1 MGRPRKT
8 PETIPK
14 QKEVASYCKQKIH
27 MLEDPKGFG
36 LTFTLEEKNHM
47 RKLSTETAIDNYAID
62 IFYSRW
68 GEE

>member
-1 MGRPRKT
+1 MGRPRKNPVVT
-8 PETIPK
+8 PK

-36 LTFTLEEKNHM
+36 LTLTEAEKNHM
-47 RKLSTETAIDNYAID
+47 RKLKTETAIDNYAID